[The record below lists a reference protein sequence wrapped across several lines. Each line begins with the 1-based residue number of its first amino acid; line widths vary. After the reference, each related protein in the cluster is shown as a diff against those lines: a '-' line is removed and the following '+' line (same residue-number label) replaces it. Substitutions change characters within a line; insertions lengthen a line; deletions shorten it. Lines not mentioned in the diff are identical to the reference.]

1 MSSWIDK
8 AKDFIKGNPDKA
20 RDALEKAENMVDE
33 RTGGKY
39 AEQVDQASDMVSEKL
54 GLPPD
59 TGAAPAPAPT
69 PEAAPAP
76 TPEPAPSPGPAPVPS
91 EAPTPTPTPTEAGP
105 TGADT
110 GTAQGGGA
118 IPDVPSEGDVTLGDP
133 PPAPPSR

>member
-1 MSSWIDK
+1 MSSWMDK

-20 RDALEKAENMVDE
+20 RDALEKAEDVVNE

-39 AEQVDQASDMVSEKL
+39 AEHVDKGSDMVAERL

-59 TGAAPAPAPT
+59 S
-69 PEAAPAP
+69 EAATA
-76 TPEPAPSPGPAPVPS
+76 PEPGPSAGPAPVPS
-91 EAPTPTPTPTEAGP
+91 ESPAPTGTPMPTPTEAGP

-110 GTAQGGGA
+110 GTTPGTIPGTTPGGGA
-118 IPDVPSEGDVTLGDP
+118 IPDMPSEGDVGLGDP

>member
-20 RDALEKAENMVDE
+20 RDALEKAEDMVDE

-39 AEQVDQASDMVSEKL
+39 ADQVDKGSDMVSEKL

-59 TGAAPAPAPT
+59 S
-69 PEAAPAP
+69 EAATAP
-76 TPEPAPSPGPAPVPS
+76 QPAPSPGPAPVPS
-91 EAPTPTPTPTEAGP
+91 EGPTPTPTEAGP
-105 TGADT
+105 SGADT

-118 IPDVPSEGDVTLGDP
+118 IPDVPSEGETTLGDP

>member
-20 RDALEKAENMVDE
+20 RDALEKAEDMVDE

-39 AEQVDQASDMVSEKL
+39 AEQVDKGSDMVSEKL
-54 GLPPD
+54 GLPPE
-59 TGAAPAPAPT
+59 T
-69 PEAAPAP
+69 EAATA
-76 TPEPAPSPGPAPVPS
+76 PEPVPSPGPAPVPTDS
-91 EAPTPTPTPTEAGP
+91 PTPTQTPMPTPTEAGP

-118 IPDVPSEGDVTLGDP
+118 IPDVPSEGETTLGDP